1 VQLQQ
6 VIVNLLLN
14 ALDAVPVHEARVHMA
29 VMSEGGQVRLA
40 VSDNGPGIA
49 ADQRARVFEPF
60 FTTKADGMGMG
71 MGLALART
79 IVESHGGEIA
89 VADADGGGTRIEVRL
104 PAPTSPVALAAQEAR
119 S

>member
-1 VQLQQ
+1 
-6 VIVNLLLN
+6 
-14 ALDAVPVHEARVHMA
+14 MA

-71 MGLALART
+71 LALART

-89 VADADGGGTRIEVRL
+89 VGDADGGGSRIEVRL
-104 PAPTSPVALAAQEAR
+104 PALTSPVAPAAQEAR